1 MNSGL
6 WLILA
11 VPCVGL
17 VDALRE
23 RLRHESLSREERKRI
38 RIRDW
43 SDCISGLSAA
53 QYLLNV
59 ISSIDVELLPRR
71 APWLVRRPSSL
82 SMTIGSDGPCSGG
95 SDELREKPGV
105 TQGDRS

>member
-11 VPCVGL
+11 VPCVGP

-38 RIRDW
+38 RDW
-43 SDCISGLSAA
+43 SDCISGSSAA

-71 APWLVRRPSSL
+71 ALWLVCQSASPPV
-82 SMTIGSDGPCSGG
+82 TVGSGG
-95 SDELREKPGV
+95 PRSGSGDEFHEKLGA
-105 TQGDRS
+105 TRGGRS